1 MNPET
6 NEFVFFYFQVSAQK
20 LSFVLADK
28 LEQKVIRSSGWI
40 IHERHKVCMYKRVK
54 ELGRTNWKTEN
65 GSEFL
70 LEHSSQEKEK
80 MGQLIL
86 EMSPNGLWGKSWCC
100 SDGWLVGEGSRQ
112 RCWLLG
118 DDKLAF
124 EEHCLVTLCILTWSG
139 RKMVG
144 AIVVVVGCE
153 TMKWLVLLLFSSLVG
168 GAKKLTTVQHES
180 QPASQQT
187 QLILLHITIKQRPV
201 HDPYQF
207 TTH

>member
-1 MNPET
+1 
-6 NEFVFFYFQVSAQK
+6 
-20 LSFVLADK
+20 
-28 LEQKVIRSSGWI
+28 
-40 IHERHKVCMYKRVK
+40 
-54 ELGRTNWKTEN
+54 
-65 GSEFL
+65 
-70 LEHSSQEKEK
+70 
-80 MGQLIL
+80 
-86 EMSPNGLWGKSWCC
+86 
-100 SDGWLVGEGSRQ
+100 
-112 RCWLLG
+112 
-118 DDKLAF
+118 
-124 EEHCLVTLCILTWSG
+124 
-139 RKMVG
+139 MVG